1 MYSRYPASNN
11 QPILDH
17 DYGFL
22 NEQFFEIDNFE
33 FSWNSARM
41 PQKCS
46 ICSKNCSENS
56 KTLKFEGDAI
66 VLLIGQVLRGSFSL
80 KEAENLRRTWR
91 KRKICNLHFSESIDA
106 IFQFLGIT
114 KPCGIMACSEEMIN
128 ILINRMASTTVAQG
142 ISLKRFKNCVYK
154 VANDLENSENSPGK
168 ISEKVPEPSSSS
180 TSKISYCYLCPNGEK
195 RTEMRNVK
203 TQEARIVLLIGRILL
218 EKLTKKE
225 AISLFNPSESL
236 FSCRFHYSESF
247 EKILNTCEIANP
259 YRVAPWELTKEVMD
273 LVTAIWPGID
283 ENEFSRILK
292 GFLRANKF
300 LKSLLN
306 LDYKQMRIPAKRNH
320 PDSNALENEN
330 SGIPKK
336 IPKMSTGNPKKY
348 KCSICSEFKNPEE
361 ISGFRLNGQEYLIAV
376 GMVLGDYWTNEQAK
390 NFISSINGKL
400 RISICEIHRF
410 EINGSI
416 LQALEIRNIHQL
428 KFCSFSLFDNLM
440 EISRKFCPNLTMS
453 RFFLNFFHFSTGRK
467 IISESRSAY
476 LEYYERLHS
485 GENTEKKLCHLE

>member
-1 MYSRYPASNN
+1 MMN
-11 QPILDH
+11 
-17 DYGFL
+17 
-22 NEQFFEIDNFE
+22 
-33 FSWNSARM
+33 
-41 PQKCS
+41 
-46 ICSKNCSENS
+46 
-56 KTLKFEGDAI
+56 
-66 VLLIGQVLRGSFSL
+66 V
-80 KEAENLRRTWR
+80 
-91 KRKICNLHFSESIDA
+91 
-106 IFQFLGIT
+106 
-114 KPCGIMACSEEMIN
+114 
-128 ILINRMASTTVAQG
+128 LINRMEGTVAQG

-154 VANDLENSENSPGK
+154 VALDLENAGK
-168 ISEKVPEPSSSS
+168 ISEKFPETSTSSSV
-180 TSKISYCYLCPNGEK
+180 KISYCYLCPNGEK
-195 RTEMRNVK
+195 RSEMRNVK

-218 EKLTKKE
+218 EKLTIKE

-259 YRVAPWELTKEVMD
+259 YKVAPWELTKEVMD

-306 LDYKQMRIPAKRNH
+306 LDYKQSRIAPKRIH
-320 PDSNALENEN
+320 PDSNILENSEN
-330 SGIPKK
+330 VPK
-336 IPKMSTGNPKKY
+336 IPKISTGNPKKY
-348 KCSICSEFKNPEE
+348 KCSICSEFKNSEK

-376 GMVLGDYWTNEQAK
+376 GMVLGEVWTDEQAK

-410 EINGSI
+410 EINCTI
-416 LQALEIRNIHQL
+416 LQSLKIENIHQL

-453 RFFLNFFHFSTGRK
+453 RFFLNFFHFSTGK
-467 IISESRSAY
+467 KNISKSRSAY
-476 LEYYERLHS
+476 LEYYEKLHS